1 MKRPMGEDEDE
12 MDMISRLEQKWDGY
26 VSFFRRGKKAEAK
39 AKAEREAKER
49 AEREARVNA
58 ELEAMKR
65 AEREAGVNAER
76 EAKEMAEREARVSAD
91 LEAKE
96 KTEREARVK
105 TEREAKE
112 RAEQE
117 ARAKTEREAHER
129 AELEARVKAELE
141 AHERAEH
148 EAMAKVEHEAKERTE
163 QEARVKA
170 ELEAKERAEQEVR
183 AKTELEAK
191 KRAEQEARAKAE
203 QEAKERA
210 ALEVRVKMELEAQ
223 ERLEHEAMAK
233 AALVAKE
240 KVEQDVK
247 AKQEAK
253 KRAEQE
259 AKANAK
265 QANDVSQNEFMNHA
279 LWKRLSG
286 TKTDEEF
293 CHNWLYLQ
301 SNIIGGV
308 NSSVVVLG
316 PPEKGPFK
324 SIAFFPSDQE
334 KQNSFSSIINRAL
347 KEQREI
353 VNRSKSGG
361 NKSSLEKKFLQVA
374 LPIRIDGKL
383 YGAVAMKITDRSQYH
398 FQTGIHRLQN
408 GIAWLEKLIINSES
422 MKNREVNDRL
432 ACAVD
437 LVAHTLQEDHFKA
450 ASTSFVT
457 LLSTRLGCDRVSI
470 GFMKGKHIKIQALSH
485 SAQFKKQMNTVQS
498 ICSVME
504 ESVDQQKVL
513 VYPDT
518 TKEGSNDILRA
529 HDELAKQQKHIAICT
544 LPFIDNQGDGYG
556 ALTLERSIDKPFDT
570 SAVELCDS
578 ISALVAP
585 VLEEKRKNDTP
596 LTRKIW
602 ESSCL
607 QAGKLAGKGH
617 MAVKL
622 SAVLSIIMV
631 FFFIFA
637 KGEYRITAK
646 STVEGKVQQA
656 IVAPYDGYIFE
667 TYVKAGD
674 LVKKEQLM
682 CKLDDKDF
690 RLEHSKL
697 ESQRAQYSKQHRKA
711 MVVGKRADM
720 KIFKEQMN
728 QADTQLALL
737 EEHLLRT
744 KLQATFD
751 GLVVSGDLSQLLGV
765 PVERGQVLFEV
776 SPLNDYRVRLEV
788 DERGISRI
796 NVGQT
801 GNLVLNALPKTQ
813 FPITIEK
820 VTPVSTAE
828 EGVNFFRVD
837 AKVDEASAHLRPGME
852 GFGKIDVGK
861 NSLIW
866 IWTHSLTDWLRLW
879 SWSWW
884 P

>member
-1 MKRPMGEDEDE
+1 MFKQNRPTLHKRFCMSKTELKSPMRENEDE

-26 VSFFRRGKKAEAK
+26 VSFFRRGKKADARAK
-39 AKAEREAKER
+39 AKLQTKERE
-49 AEREARVNA
+49 EREARVTA
-58 ELEAMKR
+58 ELEALEK
-65 AEREAGVNAER
+65 AERETRAKAEQ
-76 EAKEMAEREARVSAD
+76 EAKEKAEQEAMAKAEQ
-91 LEAKE
+91 EAKE
-96 KTEREARVK
+96 KTAR
-105 TEREAKE
+105 
-112 RAEQE
+112 
-117 ARAKTEREAHER
+117 
-129 AELEARVKAELE
+129 
-141 AHERAEH
+141 
-148 EAMAKVEHEAKERTE
+148 
-163 QEARVKA
+163 
-170 ELEAKERAEQEVR
+170 
-183 AKTELEAK
+183 
-191 KRAEQEARAKAE
+191 EARAKAE
-203 QEAKERA
+203 QEAKEKVAREARA
-210 ALEVRVKMELEAQ
+210 K
-223 ERLEHEAMAK
+223 
-233 AALVAKE
+233 
-240 KVEQDVK
+240 
-247 AKQEAK
+247 
-253 KRAEQE
+253 AEQE
-259 AKANAK
+259 AKEKAAREARVKAEQEAKEKTTREARAKVELEAKEKTAREARVKSEQEAKEKAAREARAKANAR
-265 QANDVSQNEFMNHA
+265 QANDISQNEFINHS
-279 LWKRLSG
+279 LWKRLSK

-308 NSSVVVLG
+308 NSSIMVLG

-324 SIAFFPSDQE
+324 PIAFISSDQD
-334 KQNSFSSIINRAL
+334 KQSSFSSIINRAL
-347 KEQREI
+347 KEQQEI
-353 VNRSKSGG
+353 VIRSKSGG
-361 NKSSLEKKFLQVA
+361 NKNPLEKKILQVA
-374 LPIRIDGKL
+374 LPIQIDGKL
-383 YGAVAMKITDRSQYH
+383 YGTVAMKISDRSHYH
-398 FQTGIHRLQN
+398 FQASMHRLRN
-408 GIAWLEKLIINSES
+408 GISWLEKLVINSES
-422 MKNREVNDRL
+422 KKNREVNDRL

-437 LVAHTLQEDHFKA
+437 LVAHTLQEDHFQA

-470 GFMKGKHIKIQALSH
+470 GFMKGNHIKIQALSH

-513 VYPDT
+513 VYPDA
-518 TKEGSNDILRA
+518 TKEDSNDILRA

-544 LPFIDNQGDGYG
+544 LPFIDNQGDSYG

-570 SAVELCDS
+570 STVELCDS

-602 ESSCL
+602 ESSCQ

-617 MAVKL
+617 VAVKF
-622 SAVLSIIMV
+622 SAVMSIIIV

-674 LVKKEQLM
+674 LVKNEQIM
-682 CKLDDKDF
+682 CRLDDRDF
-690 RLEHSKL
+690 LLEHSKL

-720 KIFKEQMN
+720 KIYKEQMN

-737 EEHLLRT
+737 DEHLSRT

-776 SPLNDYRVRLEV
+776 SPLNDYRVKLEV
-788 DERGISRI
+788 DEKGISRV

-820 VTPVSTAE
+820 VTPVSTSE

-837 AKVDEASAHLRPGME
+837 AKVDEASANLRPGME
-852 GFGKIDVGK
+852 GFGKIDIGK
-861 NSLIW
+861 SSLIW